1 MKSELFRNFI
11 LFKKD
16 QFVYATKRKKIT
28 KNIFVTTFAILLAL
42 VVSLLIVVMV
52 YGEGNLFADIIVQIF
67 TSPFN
72 QSNWKLT
79 IGSITIFVVSALSF
93 IFANRAGM
101 FNIGISG
108 QMLFGAQIAI
118 MIAWCMPNIPNGMGQ
133 LLVLM
138 ISIIC
143 GGLVAMLIG
152 ALKIYFNINE
162 VISSIMLNWIIFFLG
177 TMIINNVGTSLG
189 QIDSS
194 GLYTTPLSNN
204 LSLIID
210 SIVSFITELLFIHSL
225 SHT

>member
-1 MKSELFRNFI
+1 M
-11 LFKKD
+11 
-16 QFVYATKRKKIT
+16 A
-28 KNIFVTTFAILLAL
+28 NID
-42 VVSLLIVVMV
+42 VSIVIVCMNNLK
-52 YGEGNLFADIIVQIF
+52 NLFPCLD
-67 TSPFN
+67 
-72 QSNWKLT
+72 
-79 IGSITIFVVSALSF
+79 SIKEYTK
-93 IFANRAGM
+93 
-101 FNIGISG
+101 
-108 QMLFGAQIAI
+108 
-118 MIAWCMPNIPNGMGQ
+118 
-133 LLVLM
+133 

-210 SIVSFITELLFIHSL
+210 SDNSIFSGAWLPLLITMLIVLIL
-225 SHT
+225 SIVILKWTNIGVW